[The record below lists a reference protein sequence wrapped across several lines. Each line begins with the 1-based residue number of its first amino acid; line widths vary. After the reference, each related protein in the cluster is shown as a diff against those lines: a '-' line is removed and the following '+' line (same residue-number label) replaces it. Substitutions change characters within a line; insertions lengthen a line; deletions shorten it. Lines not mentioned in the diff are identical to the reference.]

1 MSKGFIPT
9 IFVNSCIVSCF
20 GIVGDVVLCVCCPGT
35 KNYFLLGCPLFGF
48 DILYIMVLEIGDV
61 RKVLMIPLLH
71 IFFLV
76 GHPLK
81 AKWWED
87 YLLHIRSA
95 DLFGSYF

>member
-1 MSKGFIPT
+1 MPALNSLLPDLKYSLMDSMSKGFIPT
-9 IFVNSCIVSCF
+9 IFVNSCIVSYF
-20 GIVGDVVLCVCCPGT
+20 GIVGDVVVET
-35 KNYFLLGCPLFGF
+35 
-48 DILYIMVLEIGDV
+48 GDA

-81 AKWWED
+81 AKRWED